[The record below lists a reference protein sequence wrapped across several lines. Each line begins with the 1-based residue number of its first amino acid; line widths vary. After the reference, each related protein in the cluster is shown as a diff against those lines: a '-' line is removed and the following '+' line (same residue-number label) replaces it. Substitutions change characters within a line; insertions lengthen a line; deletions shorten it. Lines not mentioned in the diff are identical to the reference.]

1 MCRITARKYFS
12 PRYISCLD
20 KSMMKWVNKYT
31 CPGFMFVP
39 HNPQPFVKEWH
50 TIACSDSGILFCVK
64 LVEGKD
70 VPAECLPKKYSE
82 KGKTVS
88 LMLHLTKMLHGTG
101 KIVVLDSG
109 FCVPQGLVDMKKK
122 GQRCWGR
129 GCASW

>member
-1 MCRITARKYFS
+1 MPHKPFS
-12 PRYISCLD
+12 FR
-20 KSMMKWVNKYT
+20 N
-31 CPGFMFVP
+31 G
-39 HNPQPFVKEWH
+39 WH
-50 TIACSDSGILFCVK
+50 KTVFSDSGILFCVE

-82 KGKTVS
+82 KEKTVS

-109 FCVPQGLVDMKKK
+109 FCVPQGSVDMKKK
-122 GQRCWGR
+122 GQRCWGC